1 MSSCRQ
7 IPKPAREA
15 AFRVSAIFSDNAP
28 VQEKFTSMP
37 NRQSLFSR
45 LVTVG
50 LTTFLSV
57 STLHAGEAST
67 PAATVQLS
75 PTFQTVEPGLKAAM
89 LPALYASSHAS
100 NLVLLANGDL
110 ICFWFSGTWEGDSG
124 VGIVMSRLPKGSQT
138 WQKTTL
144 IDNEDGRSFQNPVG
158 FEDKSGRLW
167 LFHSS
172 QPAKLGQATAV
183 VMDLWSN
190 DHGKTWTK
198 PQVVFSQPGAFT
210 RQPMVV
216 MDDGAWLL
224 PMFYTPSAGI
234 SKGAESHYSVMEIS
248 SDSGK
253 HWRECKVPDSDG
265 LVHPSVLKVGVHSYV
280 AFFRSR
286 FADWIYRATS
296 TDGCTWTS
304 PVKTSLPNNN
314 ASIQVTRLRNG
325 HMVVAFNNS
334 SGPEGPR
341 VGKTGP
347 RVPLSV
353 ALSEDNGVTW
363 TAVRDLER
371 GDPGSNGEKHFPA
384 KEGRDEFSY
393 PAILQIANGNL
404 VVSYTYRR
412 TGIKVVEFKEGWIKG
427 GTSNGKFNALTKN

>member
-1 MSSCRQ
+1 MSSRQ
-7 IPKPAREA
+7 
-15 AFRVSAIFSDNAP
+15 
-28 VQEKFTSMP
+28 
-37 NRQSLFSR
+37 LFLSR

-50 LTTFLSV
+50 LTILFGV
-57 STLHAGEAST
+57 STLHAGQTST
-67 PAATVQLS
+67 PAAAIQLS
-75 PTFQTVEPGLKAAM
+75 PTFQTVEPGLKAAI

-138 WQKTTL
+138 WQQTTL

-167 LFHSS
+167 LFHTS

-183 VMDLWSN
+183 VMDLWSD
-190 DHGKTWTK
+190 DHGKTWSK

-248 SDSGK
+248 SDTSK
-253 HWRECKVPDSDG
+253 RWRECKVPDSDG
-265 LVHPSVLKVGVHSYV
+265 LVHPDVLKVGVNSFV

-314 ASIQVTRLRNG
+314 SSIQVTRLRNG
-325 HMVVAFNNS
+325 HMVIAFNNT

-371 GDPGSNGEKHFPA
+371 SEAGSTGEKHFPA
-384 KEGRDEFSY
+384 REGRDEYSY
-393 PAILQIANGNL
+393 PAILQVANGNL
-404 VVSYTYRR
+404 VVAYTYRR
-412 TGIKVVEFKEGWIKG
+412 TGIKVVEFNEGWIKG
-427 GTSNGKFNALTKN
+427 GTSNGKFNALTKK

>member
-1 MSSCRQ
+1 MSNGQ
-7 IPKPAREA
+7 L
-15 AFRVSAIFSDNAP
+15 F
-28 VQEKFTSMP
+28 
-37 NRQSLFSR
+37 FSR

-50 LTTFLSV
+50 LATLLGV
-57 STLHAGEAST
+57 STLHAGETSS
-67 PAATVQLS
+67 PAAAVQLS
-75 PTFQTVEPGLKAAM
+75 STFQTVERGLKAAM

-138 WQKTTL
+138 WQQTTL

-167 LFHSS
+167 LFHTS

-183 VMDLWSN
+183 VMDLWSDN
-190 DHGKTWTK
+190 HGKTWSK

-210 RQPMVV
+210 RQPMVA

-224 PMFYTPSAGI
+224 PMFYTPSVGI

-248 SDSGK
+248 SDAGK

-265 LVHPSVLKVGVHSYV
+265 LVHPDVLKVGVHSYV

-304 PVKTSLPNNN
+304 PVKTLLPNNN
-314 ASIQVTRLRNG
+314 ASIQVARLRNG

-341 VGKTGP
+341 IGKTGP

-371 GDPGSNGEKHFPA
+371 GEAGSTGEKHFPA
-384 KEGRDEFSY
+384 REGRDEYSY
-393 PAILQIANGNL
+393 PAILQVANGNL
-404 VVSYTYRR
+404 VVAYTYRR
-412 TGIKVVEFKEGWIKG
+412 TGIKVVEFNEDWIKG
-427 GTSNGKFNALTKN
+427 GTSNGIFNALTKK